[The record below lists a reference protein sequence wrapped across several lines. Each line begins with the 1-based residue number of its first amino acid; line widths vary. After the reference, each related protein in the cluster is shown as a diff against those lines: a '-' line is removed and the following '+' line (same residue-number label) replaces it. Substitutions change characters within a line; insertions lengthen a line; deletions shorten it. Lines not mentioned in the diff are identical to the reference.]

1 MRPVILYRGDEFAEE
16 ELNPAISAG
25 FFCTNSRMEVPSKS
39 LVIPRY
45 SCLPFYKEL
54 ENDLAFNGSKLL
66 NSHEQ
71 HRYIADMQNWYEDLK
86 DYTPKTWRDVTS
98 VPLTERGPFVVKGE
112 TNSKKNLWN
121 THMFAGDR
129 DFLGRV
135 IGNLLEDSLIKTQ
148 SIYIRKWEQFVKLG
162 EGINGLPITREFR
175 FFVAYGEILSSGF
188 YWSSHFEE
196 LKERGVS
203 IEAMNPST
211 VPYPFLEKII
221 SIVGKKANGIVIDI
235 AERTDGQWR
244 VVELNDLQMS
254 GLSENDP
261 DIMYPALFDVIR
273 SRNQRNT

>member
-1 MRPVILYRGDEFAEE
+1 
-16 ELNPAISAG
+16 
-25 FFCTNSRMEVPSKS
+25 
-39 LVIPRY
+39 
-45 SCLPFYKEL
+45 
-54 ENDLAFNGSKLL
+54 
-66 NSHEQ
+66 
-71 HRYIADMQNWYEDLK
+71 MQNWYEDLK

-211 VPYPFLEKII
+211 VPYPFPRENHFHSGQK
-221 SIVGKKANGIVIDI
+221 
-235 AERTDGQWR
+235 GQWHSHR
-244 VVELNDLQMS
+244 YRGTDRWTVE
-254 GLSENDP
+254 GGGIE
-261 DIMYPALFDVIR
+261 R
-273 SRNQRNT
+273 STNVRTKRK